1 MNHKLSFLLIPLAFT
16 VACGDDGGGGGGG
29 GGGTTP
35 QTIITMSGTVE
46 ITDANTGDNR
56 ASGAFSTLGYT
67 RRESCAAYALEG
79 SSPDDPGAMEFE
91 GTFQIPGPLVG
102 TVPLEPSGD
111 VYASTLRIPP
121 TIYQGPGTYVNDPT
135 TEHILGQIIL
145 DDFPDGASYFL
156 EDGAATVTINADG
169 SGTLSFQDIP
179 EDTDGIETF
188 ISGTVTWVCTE
199 DDQMP

>member
-1 MNHKLSFLLIPLAFT
+1 MNHKLSFLLIPLAFS
-16 VACGDDGGGGGGG
+16 VACGDDGGG
-29 GGGTTP
+29 TTEPP

-79 SSPDDPGAMEFE
+79 SSPDDPGPMELE
-91 GTFQIPGPLVG
+91 GTFNIPGPLIG
-102 TVPLEPSGD
+102 VPLEPSQD
-111 VYASTLRIPP
+111 VYGSTLRIPA

-135 TEHILGQIIL
+135 TEHILGQILL
-145 DDFPDGASYFL
+145 DDIPDGASYFL

-169 SGTLSFQDIP
+169 SGTLICQDLP